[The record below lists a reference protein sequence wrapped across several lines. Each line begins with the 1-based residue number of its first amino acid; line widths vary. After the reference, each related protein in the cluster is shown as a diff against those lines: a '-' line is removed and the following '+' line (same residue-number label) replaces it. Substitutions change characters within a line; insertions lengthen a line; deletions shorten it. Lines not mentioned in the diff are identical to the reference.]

1 MNLNEKLNLPGRTVK
16 EKLEDAPPSIVP
28 FNTKFTCLKVPAQ
41 NMEAKHPCDAEASP
55 SICQCRLDCG
65 KMCSFDNASLPPSL
79 ARSNVLSQPKSSI
92 NSKNYKMQMVGVD
105 LFPTS
110 GANHLEPCTC
120 SLRARRYDL
129 AA

>member
-41 NMEAKHPCDAEASP
+41 NMEAKHPCDAE
-55 SICQCRLDCG
+55 
-65 KMCSFDNASLPPSL
+65 
-79 ARSNVLSQPKSSI
+79 SI